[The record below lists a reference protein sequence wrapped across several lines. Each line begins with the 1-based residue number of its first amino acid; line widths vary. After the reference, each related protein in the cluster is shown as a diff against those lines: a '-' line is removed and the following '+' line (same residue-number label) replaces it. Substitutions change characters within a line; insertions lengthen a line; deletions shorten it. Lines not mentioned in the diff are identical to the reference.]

1 MYTGPGL
8 GIAITP
14 NWLALPYSEI
24 LDNIDICPLAT
35 NTPMQRPSELCA
47 SQYIPR
53 SVLDVIV
60 LMAPTLQSPKA
71 TPASSVSCSTYNHT
85 EERQPLAEN
94 TGQGYDG
101 SSNSPLE
108 SDTTLDAM
116 APHDPPPLCEANLTA
131 QSPQHLKG
139 LVIVAP
145 DSPEFVDRRV
155 RALLNKLS
163 NVNFN
168 PISDEIIAW
177 VNKSERETDGRTL
190 YQIAALIFDKAI
202 DEAKFAETYALLCHK
217 MSQRIS
223 PMVQCSDERD
233 AYGKPVEGGQ
243 LFKKYILIR
252 CQESFERGWEE
263 DESTGDAPLYS
274 DSCYA
279 SQKAKR
285 HGLGL
290 VKFIGELFNSNV
302 MTERIVH
309 GCIQKLLLNVETPK
323 EEDLE
328 SLCVLLTTVGP
339 TLDNP
344 RARAHVDAYFSRM
357 REVMNNPA
365 VSQRIVFM
373 LQDVMDLRARRRTNK
388 GAIVGN
394 PLSRRTAVV
403 RKPPKLKKGTRE
415 MNSKHRPR
423 LAYETPTSDPSA
435 SGVRKK
441 LILQPRTKPLAS
453 HNTLS
458 KPSSDSLLLKVDPE
472 TSDTESSLSTVDIQ
486 QEVDEDTDESF
497 AVRSIKEAE
506 VWFRDKS
513 PDYHRRVVQNLIS
526 VALRSEEA
534 LIDARFVS
542 DLLQRTSGKV
552 FSLDVLE
559 DVFCSVAGLL
569 DDILCDVPSAL
580 ELFAVMINGASLSR
594 EQRERIASKLEGNGD
609 DFLDRV
615 E

>member
-1 MYTGPGL
+1 
-8 GIAITP
+8 
-14 NWLALPYSEI
+14 
-24 LDNIDICPLAT
+24 
-35 NTPMQRPSELCA
+35 MQRPSELRA
-47 SQYIPR
+47 
-53 SVLDVIV
+53 
-60 LMAPTLQSPKA
+60 T

-101 SSNSPLE
+101 SSNSPRE

-155 RALLNKLS
+155 R
-163 NVNFN
+163 
-168 PISDEIIAW
+168 
-177 VNKSERETDGRTL
+177 
-190 YQIAALIFDKAI
+190 
-202 DEAKFAETYALLCHK
+202 
-217 MSQRIS
+217 
-223 PMVQCSDERD
+223 
-233 AYGKPVEGGQ
+233 
-243 LFKKYILIR
+243 
-252 CQESFERGWEE
+252 
-263 DESTGDAPLYS
+263 
-274 DSCYA
+274 
-279 SQKAKR
+279 
-285 HGLGL
+285 
-290 VKFIGELFNSNV
+290 
-302 MTERIVH
+302 
-309 GCIQKLLLNVETPK
+309 
-323 EEDLE
+323 
-328 SLCVLLTTVGP
+328 
-339 TLDNP
+339 
-344 RARAHVDAYFSRM
+344 
-357 REVMNNPA
+357 
-365 VSQRIVFM
+365 
-373 LQDVMDLRARRRTNK
+373 

-526 VALRSEEA
+526 DALRSEEA
-534 LIDARFVS
+534 LIDARLVS

-552 FSLDVLE
+552 LSLDVLE
-559 DVFCSVAGLL
+559 DAFCSVAGLL
-569 DDILCDVPSAL
+569 DDILCDVPCAL
-580 ELFAVMINGASLSR
+580 EPFAVMINGASFSR
-594 EQRERIASKLEGNGD
+594 EQRERIASKLEGNGG